1 MSIEAQAAKALAFQ
15 QMHLG
20 SNILV
25 LPNAWDAASARVLEQ
40 AGFPAIATTSSGVA
54 AALGFPD
61 GEWMSRDMMIA
72 AVARIAQA
80 VTCPVSADME
90 AGYGDSIAAVL
101 DTVEAVIGA
110 GAVGINLEDSR
121 RLPTRHLVDVAAQV
135 ELIQAVRDLAN
146 KQGVSLVINARTDL
160 YLLEADSP
168 EARFAET
175 VRRANAYRDAGA
187 DCLFVIGVS
196 DAPTIAALARDIHG
210 PINILAGPKSPPIP
224 ELARLGVARVTF
236 GGGMMRAA
244 LGQLRLVAREVIDQ
258 GTYTGLSGEAL
269 PSADFQHLF
278 G

>member
-1 MSIEAQAAKALAFQ
+1 MSIEAQAAKAVAFQ
-15 QMHLG
+15 QMHQG

-25 LPNAWDAASARVLEQ
+25 LPNAWDAASARVMEQ
-40 AGFPAIATTSSGVA
+40 TGFPAIATTSSGVA

-90 AGYGDSIAAVL
+90 AGYGDNIAAVL

-160 YLLEADSP
+160 YLMGTDSP

-175 VRRANAYRDAGA
+175 VRRANAYHDAGA

-210 PINILAGPKSPPIP
+210 PINILAGPKSPPIA

-244 LGQLRLVAREVIDQ
+244 LGQLRLVAREVMDQ